1 MSLRSKLVAG
11 FVGILTLVFTVSTL
25 IINERLL
32 SYTLEEQKTEA
43 RRATQQTAGATG
55 IIFSEIETVLR
66 QSYSDMNLAQTLSD
80 SAGSEKVRER
90 DLVSKLRYICYNST
104 YFEALLLLD
113 EEGRSYVGAA
123 SLYETADS
131 FCAGIQ
137 DEIEA
142 SRAAYTAWFQDE
154 KGNVYVKKDVYSVTP
169 LYRAGILI
177 ARLNSE
183 KLLSLLGYS
192 SVESA
197 RGVSAILYTD
207 HLILSDKPMEPEV
220 AQEIAARCIA
230 GQGDGFVTVQD
241 RTFWL
246 TVCGNQPWYVIR
258 LLEKDEM
265 LRAPNFVRNLSL
277 VTVVICAAFST
288 LLAWILCY
296 SMTRNIQRLNQGM
309 DRVGEG
315 DFSIRV
321 QVHGKDEVSQLTRKF
336 NLFVEHLGNTT
347 QQMVRQA
354 TAKKQ
359 MELEMM
365 DLRYRSLQT
374 QISPHFIC
382 NILASVKGLNSLGRK
397 DEVNR
402 LLVLTSRYLRKNLN
416 NSDIRFVAVRDEVA
430 VVEEYL
436 QIYEQ
441 VYRQPIVLDLSL
453 PQELRDCSVPSLL
466 LLPLVENS
474 IQHGGFDRKEAAVI
488 KLRVHREEDRLILYL
503 SDHGNGIPPQV
514 LESIR
519 DAVASPTRSL
529 PGFGIRSVLMRLRL
543 LYGEE
548 QQFVITSHE
557 GHTTITISLPYRI
570 YDGASPE
577 SGTQ

>member
-1 MSLRSKLVAG
+1 M
-11 FVGILTLVFTVSTL
+11 
-25 IINERLL
+25 
-32 SYTLEEQKTEA
+32 
-43 RRATQQTAGATG
+43 
-55 IIFSEIETVLR
+55 
-66 QSYSDMNLAQTLSD
+66 
-80 SAGSEKVRER
+80 
-90 DLVSKLRYICYNST
+90 
-104 YFEALLLLD
+104 
-113 EEGRSYVGAA
+113 
-123 SLYETADS
+123 
-131 FCAGIQ
+131 
-137 DEIEA
+137 
-142 SRAAYTAWFQDE
+142 
-154 KGNVYVKKDVYSVTP
+154 
-169 LYRAGILI
+169 
-177 ARLNSE
+177 
-183 KLLSLLGYS
+183 
-192 SVESA
+192 
-197 RGVSAILYTD
+197 
-207 HLILSDKPMEPEV
+207 
-220 AQEIAARCIA
+220 
-230 GQGDGFVTVQD
+230 
-241 RTFWL
+241 
-246 TVCGNQPWYVIR
+246 
-258 LLEKDEM
+258 
-265 LRAPNFVRNLSL
+265 
-277 VTVVICAAFST
+277 
-288 LLAWILCY
+288 
-296 SMTRNIQRLNQGM
+296 
-309 DRVGEG
+309 
-315 DFSIRV
+315 
-321 QVHGKDEVSQLTRKF
+321 HGKDEVSQLTRKF

-441 VYRQPIVLDLSL
+441 VYRQPIVLNLSL
-453 PQELRDCSVPSLL
+453 PQELMDCSVPSLL
-466 LLPLVENS
+466 LLPLAENS

-488 KLRVHREEDRLILYL
+488 KLRVHQEADRLILYL

-514 LESIR
+514 LEGIR

-529 PGFGIRSVLMRLRL
+529 PSFGIRSVLMRLRL

-570 YDGASPE
+570 YGGALPE
-577 SGTQ
+577 AGSQ

>member
-1 MSLRSKLVAG
+1 MGDDSVRTNNL
-11 FVGILTLVFTVSTL
+11 
-25 IINERLL
+25 
-32 SYTLEEQKTEA
+32 
-43 RRATQQTAGATG
+43 QTGD
-55 IIFSEIETVLR
+55 I
-66 QSYSDMNLAQTLSD
+66 DMVD
-80 SAGSEKVRER
+80 
-90 DLVSKLRYICYNST
+90 
-104 YFEALLLLD
+104 
-113 EEGRSYVGAA
+113 
-123 SLYETADS
+123 
-131 FCAGIQ
+131 
-137 DEIEA
+137 
-142 SRAAYTAWFQDE
+142 
-154 KGNVYVKKDVYSVTP
+154 
-169 LYRAGILI
+169 
-177 ARLNSE
+177 
-183 KLLSLLGYS
+183 
-192 SVESA
+192 
-197 RGVSAILYTD
+197 
-207 HLILSDKPMEPEV
+207 
-220 AQEIAARCIA
+220 
-230 GQGDGFVTVQD
+230 
-241 RTFWL
+241 
-246 TVCGNQPWYVIR
+246 YVIR

-265 LRAPNFVRNLSL
+265 LRAPDFVRNLSL

-288 LLAWILCY
+288 LLSWILCD

-309 DRVGEG
+309 DKVGEG

-354 TAKKQ
+354 TAKQQ

-441 VYRQPIVLDLSL
+441 VYRQPIVLNLSL
-453 PQELRDCSVPSLL
+453 PQELMDCSVPSLL

-488 KLRVHREEDRLILYL
+488 KLRVHREADRLILYL

-514 LESIR
+514 LEGIR

-529 PGFGIRSVLMRLRL
+529 PGFGIRSVLMRL

-570 YDGASPE
+570 YDGALPE
-577 SGTQ
+577 AGSQ